1 MSVYLVAKG
10 PLTLPLVILLT
21 VPKSIIM
28 IRYILLV
35 AFAFMAIATAAKL
48 PNIVY
53 IMTDDQDVELGGMKA
68 MPNAHK
74 LLAEAGAVGEH
85 FYIQGGQKKHLLDC
99 VISVPFAA
107 RVP

>member
-1 MSVYLVAKG
+1 MSVYSVAKG

-35 AFAFMAIATAAKL
+35 AAFTAIATAAKL

-99 VISVPFAA
+99 VISVPFAV

>member
-10 PLTLPLVILLT
+10 PLTLPLVIILT

-35 AFAFMAIATAAKL
+35 AAFMEIATAAKL

-99 VISVPFAA
+99 VISVPFAV